1 MSFAKSKAFKEREQ
15 NARERLREVAKQ
27 DLVADLCRC
36 LCIKLT

>member
-27 DLVADLCRC
+27 DLVADLSRC